1 MGEQRELLAA
11 KLRDCL
17 KISLGRPCFLG
28 FLDESQA
35 AYCQDWLRGERT
47 AHLFWGGY
55 EESQRVML
63 GFFPDYMEP
72 DPTAFPLSAVTL
84 RYRPEDKL
92 GHRDFLGSFMG
103 LGLQRE
109 VIGDILVGEGRTVAF
124 VRAGLCGYFV
134 DNVKKI
140 GRVGVK
146 LQTGFEE
153 PLPLAVSFKDISGV
167 IASERLDCMVGLLIH
182 TSRGKAAGLISA
194 GLVAVNHREALEL
207 SGKVQEGDIISVR
220 GHGKF
225 IIDRLGPLTGKGRLN
240 VKCRKYQ

>member
-1 MGEQRELLAA
+1 MGEERELLAA

-28 FLDESQA
+28 FLDESEA
-35 AYCQDWLRGERT
+35 AYCQDQLRRERGG
-47 AHLFWGGY
+47 HLFWGGY
-55 EESQRVML
+55 EGAQRVIA
-63 GFFPDYMEP
+63 GFFPDYLDP
-72 DPTAFPLSAVTL
+72 DPAAFPLSAVTL

-103 LGLQRE
+103 LGVQRD
-109 VIGDILVGEGRTVAF
+109 VVGDILVGEGRTVAF
-124 VRAGLCGYFV
+124 VRAELCGFFIN
-134 DNVKKI
+134 NVKKI

-146 LQTGFEE
+146 IQAGWEE
-153 PLPLAVSFKDISGV
+153 PLPEALHFKELGGV
-167 IASERLDCMVGLLIH
+167 VASDRLDCLVGLLVH
-182 TSRGKAAGLISA
+182 ASRGKAAGLISA
-194 GLVAVNHREALEL
+194 GQVLVNHREALEL
-207 SGKVQEGDIISVR
+207 SRKVQEGDVVSVR